1 MYKTFCLTIMFFAV
15 VSASAQT
22 YLAPAQLSQPQPTT
36 HLSQSPLHQG
46 LNASVNLS
54 VMAGFGKGA
63 PKGAG
68 FAQNVTATYVTPI
81 GKRAWLAA
89 GGYINHL
96 NWDGIN
102 VTNGGLYGEL
112 GYQFND
118 HLTGYVYGQKSLV
131 NSGFQGY
138 GGYYGYP
145 GYLYGYGL
153 AGFGYDGSYP
163 GLNAFGDKLGA
174 ALRWTP
180 NHNFSLQISVEKNWW
195 PKPTSGADYSIP
207 RSDWRMP
214 SAHYPTSE

>member
-1 MYKTFCLTIMFFAV
+1 MHKTICLIALFFTV
-15 VSASAQT
+15 VTLSAQT
-22 YLAPAQLSQPQPTT
+22 YVAPAQLSQSLPAAQ
-36 HLSQSPLHQG
+36 LSQSPLHQG
-46 LNASVNLS
+46 LNASVSLS

-68 FAQNVTATYVTPI
+68 FAQNVTATYVAPL
-81 GKRAWLAA
+81 GKRSWLAV

-96 NWDGIN
+96 NWDGMN

-118 HLTGYVYGQKSLV
+118 HLSGYIYGQKSVV
-131 NSGFQGY
+131 NSGLNGY

-145 GYLYGYGL
+145 GYWGGYG
-153 AGFGYDGSYP
+153 AWDYYDSYP
-163 GLNAFGDKLGA
+163 GYNAFGDKLGA

-195 PKPTSGADYSIP
+195 PKPTSGAGYSVP
-207 RSDWRMP
+207 RSDWRLP
-214 SAHYPTSE
+214 SEHYPTSE

>member
-1 MYKTFCLTIMFFAV
+1 MHKTISLTVLLFMALT
-15 VSASAQT
+15 VSAQS
-22 YLAPAQLSQPQPTT
+22 YLAPAQLSPVTPST
-36 HLSQSPLHQG
+36 HLSTSPLHQG

-68 FAQNVTATYVTPI
+68 FAQNVTATYVAPL
-81 GKRAWLAA
+81 GKRAWLTA

-131 NSGFQGY
+131 NSGMQGY

-145 GYLYGYGL
+145 GYLGRYSALGY
-153 AGFGYDGSYP
+153 YDSYP
-163 GLNAFGDKLGA
+163 GYNAFGDKLGA

-180 NHNFSLQISVEKNWW
+180 NPNFSLQISVEKNWW

-214 SAHYPTSE
+214 SVHYPTSE

>member
-1 MYKTFCLTIMFFAV
+1 MWL
-15 VSASAQT
+15 
-22 YLAPAQLSQPQPTT
+22 LRRLSQSLPAAR
-36 HLSQSPLHQG
+36 LSQSPLHQG
-46 LNASVNLS
+46 LNASVSLS
-54 VMAGFGKGA
+54 VMAGFGKGV

-68 FAQNVTATYVTPI
+68 FAQNVTATYVAPL
-81 GKRAWLAA
+81 GKRRRLAV

-96 NWDGIN
+96 NWDGMN

-118 HLTGYVYGQKSLV
+118 HLSGYIYGQKSVV
-131 NSGFQGY
+131 NSGLNGY

-145 GYLYGYGL
+145 SYWGGYG
-153 AGFGYDGSYP
+153 AWDYYDSYP
-163 GLNAFGDKLGA
+163 GYNAFGDKLGA

-195 PKPTSGADYSIP
+195 PKPTSGAGYSVP

-214 SAHYPTSE
+214 SEHYPTSE

>member
-1 MYKTFCLTIMFFAV
+1 MHKTISLTVLLFMALT
-15 VSASAQT
+15 VSAQS
-22 YLAPAQLSQPQPTT
+22 YLAPAQLSPVTPST
-36 HLSQSPLHQG
+36 HLSTSPLHQG

-68 FAQNVTATYVTPI
+68 FAQNVTATYVAPL
-81 GKRAWLAA
+81 GKRAWLTA

-118 HLTGYVYGQKSLV
+118 HFTGYVYGQKSLV
-131 NSGFQGY
+131 NSGMQGY

-145 GYLYGYGL
+145 GYLGRYSALGY
-153 AGFGYDGSYP
+153 YDSYP
-163 GLNAFGDKLGA
+163 GYNAFGDKLGA

-180 NHNFSLQISVEKNWW
+180 NPNFSLQISVEKNWW

-214 SAHYPTSE
+214 SVHYPTSE

>member
-1 MYKTFCLTIMFFAV
+1 MYKTFCLTIMFFAA

-36 HLSQSPLHQG
+36 HLSQTPLHQG

-81 GKRAWLAA
+81 GKRAWLNA

-102 VTNGGLYGEL
+102 VTNGGLFGEL

-131 NSGFQGY
+131 NSGLHGY

-207 RSDWRMP
+207 RSD
-214 SAHYPTSE
+214 